1 MARAKQDDDLFLDD
15 LGDNFLDD
23 DSSSSSDDAQP
34 PAQQASEDFFEDVS
48 DVPGQLAVDVYQT
61 KEDVIVVAPVPGVSK
76 NNIDISLVEN
86 TLTIRG
92 SRASERT
99 VQEGDYFA
107 QELHWGEFSRSIIL
121 PAQVKEEADAVLKDG
136 MLTVTLPKA
145 EQDKV
150 KKIAIKD

>member
-1 MARAKQDDDLFLDD
+1 MARGKQDDDLFLDD

-23 DSSSSSDDAQP
+23 DTQGDDQNQ
-34 PAQQASEDFFEDVS
+34 PAQQESEDFFEDV
-48 DVPGQLAVDVYQT
+48 DNVPGQLAVDVYQT
-61 KEDVIVVAPVPGVSK
+61 KEDVVVVAPVPGVSK
-76 NNIDISLVEN
+76 NDVDISLVEN

-99 VQEGDYFA
+99 VQDGDYFA

-121 PAQVKEEADAVLKDG
+121 PAQVKEEAEAVLKDG